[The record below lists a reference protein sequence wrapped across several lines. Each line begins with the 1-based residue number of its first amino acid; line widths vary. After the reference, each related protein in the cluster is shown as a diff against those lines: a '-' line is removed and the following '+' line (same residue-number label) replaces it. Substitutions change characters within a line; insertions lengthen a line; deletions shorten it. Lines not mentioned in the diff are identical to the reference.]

1 MIPIEEYRRA
11 MDSIAAMTG
20 RTPPAGELLPAVP
33 SLLDPSTWSLRLD
46 DPDLEA
52 SIARCTDRRL
62 LASLGDRAEKRGLRR
77 IVDLADERRRG
88 LPMTTR
94 GIPRVRL
101 P

>member
-1 MIPIEEYRRA
+1 
-11 MDSIAAMTG
+11 MT
-20 RTPPAGELLPAVP
+20 

-46 DPDLEA
+46 DPDLES
-52 SIARCTDRRL
+52 SIARCADRRL

-77 IVDLADERRRG
+77 IADLADERRRG

-94 GIPRVRL
+94 GILRARL